1 MDKNV
6 KSQLYSKYIETNAM
20 QVVNNTKLL
29 FLAGELA
36 LVNECFSSF
45 ILPT

>member
-20 QVVNNTKLL
+20 QVVNNTKFL

-36 LVNECFSSF
+36 LVSECFSSF